1 MGWVCLRRLALAS
14 RKRFGFGRL
23 VCTFGKGL
31 RMQEC
36 AMVLG
41 SCSFRESR
49 EQSGSAVRSTG
60 KSWKPGGGR
69 VFVLLLVS
77 REGEGEIHMV

>member
-1 MGWVCLRRLALAS
+1 MRD
-14 RKRFGFGRL
+14 GFGIVQL
-23 VCTFGKGL
+23 SGKPG
-31 RMQEC
+31 
-36 AMVLG
+36 A
-41 SCSFRESR
+41 
-49 EQSGSAVRSTG
+49 SAVRSTG

>member
-1 MGWVCLRRLALAS
+1 
-14 RKRFGFGRL
+14 
-23 VCTFGKGL
+23 
-31 RMQEC
+31 MQEC